1 MANTLVPLSAQPAS
15 ATQAQI
21 YEGSAA
27 LTAVPPGYIVSP
39 GNASVAASC
48 PVMRFATSF
57 APANGANVADLFMV
71 GGHENRANWQLVV
84 YTVTG
89 GALS

>member
-1 MANTLVPLSAQPAS
+1 MPRTQQVP
-15 ATQAQI
+15 QAPSTPPTQI

-27 LTAVPPGYIVSP
+27 LTAVPPGYLINP
-39 GNASVAASC
+39 GNAASGISC
-48 PVMRFATSF
+48 PVVRFATSF
-57 APANGANVADLFMV
+57 APANGSNVADLYMV
-71 GGHENRANWQLVV
+71 GGEQNRAQWQLVI

>member
-1 MANTLVPLSAQPAS
+1 MPTTLIPLSAQPQS
-15 ATQAQI
+15 ATQSQI

-27 LTAVPPGYIVSP
+27 LTAVPPGYILSP
-39 GNASVAASC
+39 GNASIGTSC
-48 PVMRFATSF
+48 PVVRFATSF
-57 APANGANVADLFMV
+57 APSNGSNVADLYMV
-71 GGHENRANWQLVV
+71 GGKDNTATWQLVI

>member
-1 MANTLVPLSAQPAS
+1 MSVLLVPLSAQPQGS
-15 ATQAQI
+15 SQAQI

-27 LTAVPPGYIVSP
+27 LTAVPPGYLVSP
-39 GNASVAASC
+39 GNASVSC
-48 PVMRFATSF
+48 SWPVVRFCTSF
-57 APANGANVADLFMV
+57 APANGSNVADLYMV
-71 GGHENRANWQLVV
+71 GGKDQTAEWQLVI